1 MSARDR
7 GQVADGAPRPAG
19 YFAEAQRPLHI
30 LAFLLPLLLA
40 YELGALL
47 YLSGGDGAPRTIA
60 AWGMLARFFEMFGA
74 FGFHLPAALL
84 VTVLVIW
91 HVLQRDPWRVRTPVL
106 AGMAM
111 EACLWTVPLTILLI
125 VLQSVVGREGS
136 PPAAAVVVQAG
147 DAEALRSLPW
157 QARLTISAGAGLY
170 EELLFRM
177 IGIAAVHAVLVDV
190 MRLSNRVGGTVAV
203 AVSAG
208 AFALYH
214 IRAGGPAVGLWGR
227 VVVWGLATGGGGPG
241 AGAGAAAP
249 FALYHIRAGGPAVG
263 LWWLLPYFVA
273 GVYFGVLYLTRGF
286 GLVVGVHFLYDVVAL
301 LAAVEG
307 PK

>member
-170 EELLFRM
+170 EELLLRM
-177 IGIAAVHAVLVDV
+177 IGIAAVQGVCVDV
-190 MRLSNRVGGTVAV
+190 LRLSNRVGGTVAV

-208 AFALYH
+208 A
-214 IRAGGPAVGLWGR
+214 
-227 VVVWGLATGGGGPG
+227 
-241 AGAGAAAP
+241 